1 MFANI
6 RLHMKGYNF
15 LFILII
21 GFAFAVGIAGST
33 GCAQIGAPTGG
44 PRDSIPPRL
53 VNSTPPINSVSF
65 SGNRISLTFNEYIE
79 VRDVQ
84 NNVLV
89 SPYQKTTPVV
99 EFKLKTV
106 TIKLKDSLLP
116 NTTYAIDFGNAIVDN
131 NEGNPL
137 KNFTYVFSTG
147 KQIDSLE
154 LDGRLIMA
162 ESGGNDST
170 LIVLLYKN
178 AVDSSVQKNK
188 PDYIARVNGKGNF
201 NFSYLPAGRYW
212 VYALK
217 DGDGSKTYNS
227 KVETFA
233 FADGPVM
240 VSVNTKPVTLY
251 AYAES
256 KGNKTVPKLNVK
268 PNPADKKLKYTASV
282 FGQSQDLKTP
292 LTLEFNKVLK
302 IFDKTKM
309 VLTDTNYKAIPGV
322 TMTLDSTRKKISY
335 SMAWQPET
343 KYLLVINSAAVSDSA
358 DLVLAKSDTLHIITK
373 READYGKLVLRFSN
387 IDLAKHPVVQFVQG
401 DEVKESFPITAM
413 EWKNDRFNPGDY
425 ELRILFDS
433 NQNGKWDPGNYS
445 RKQQP
450 EVVIQLTQKLN
461 IRADWEN
468 EREIKL

>member
-1 MFANI
+1 
-6 RLHMKGYNF
+6 MKGYNF
-15 LFILII
+15 LLILLI
-21 GFAFAVGIAGST
+21 GLGFVAGLAGST

-53 VNSTPPINSVSF
+53 VSSSPPVNSVSF

-89 SPYQKTTPVV
+89 SPYQKTTPVI
-99 EFKLKTV
+99 EYKLRTV
-106 TIKLKDSLLP
+106 TVKLKDSLLP
-116 NTTYAIDFGNAIVDN
+116 NTTYSIDFGNAIVDN

-154 LDGRLIMA
+154 LDGRVIMA
-162 ESGGNDST
+162 ETGGADST
-170 LIVLLYKN
+170 LVALLYRN

-188 PDYIARVNGKGNF
+188 PDYIARLNGKGAF
-201 NFSYLPAGRYW
+201 NFSHLPAGKYW

-217 DGDGSKTYNS
+217 DGDGSKTYNA
-227 KVETFA
+227 KVEAFA
-233 FADGPVM
+233 FADGPIT
-240 VSVNTKPVTLY
+240 VSPNTRSVTLY
-251 AYAES
+251 AYVETKS
-256 KGNKTVPKLNVK
+256 VKNTPKPK

-282 FGQSQDLKTP
+282 FNQNQDLKTP
-292 LTLEFNKVLK
+292 MTIEFNKALK
-302 IFDKTKM
+302 VFDKTKM
-309 VLTDTNYKAIPGV
+309 VLTDTNYKPIPGV
-322 TMTLDSTRKKISY
+322 DVTLDSSRRKISY
-335 SMAWQPET
+335 SLSWQPET
-343 KYLLVINSAAVSDSA
+343 KYFLVINAAAAADSA
-358 DLVLAKSDTLHIITK
+358 GISLTKSDTLRFSTK

-387 IDLAKHPVVQFVQG
+387 LDLAKHPVIQFVQG
-401 DEVKESFPITAM
+401 DEVKESYPVTTA
-413 EWKNDRFNPGDY
+413 EWKNDRFTPGDY

-450 EVVIQLTQKLN
+450 ETVIQLTQKLN